1 MKTCVEAIPALLH
14 ISVFLFFTG
23 LVDFLWDIN
32 RGIAYAL
39 LCVVISFAVMY
50 TIITVLPTILRHC
63 PYRTPLSHVCWRI
76 LQSLGL
82 LRYTNSDGRYIRL
95 SGSMTEGMEILA
107 TEDLPGR
114 NQRDADALRWTM
126 ESLTEDSEL
135 EPFIEGVPAFLAAFE
150 SNSSTSISGLTEDLM
165 LRITVLLKSCKEPSA
180 LTDRLRYKR
189 VISSMKAFASLLA
202 VVDMQQWSLEWILSV
217 RNVTRAM
224 AALKTDQMPQMPA
237 IATIAES
244 TVDLTTTKLI
254 AGIVAWTK
262 RSDPILSLAQ
272 QWHATD
278 QVERALEGLDILK
291 LLDPVVAKIPFF
303 VESRTSSQHD
313 AERFR
318 LGELLSQLHERYI
331 PQLLATCRYPTST
344 AQQLPRQRRAL
355 LCMEALR
362 VLASDLHFNVA
373 SAEALPVLRKDEMPL
388 VAHLATCTTARIA
401 CQVQLGIMHSVWI
414 SHDKKLFMKCY
425 PTLDALKVLNPLE
438 DYTAEAGLWQQLR
451 LGLDPHGA
459 ETSPDTLW
467 ESVQQMDGQLADQ
480 SVLLRPDELQYLDQ
494 LKLRAFRDRNKAECP
509 RSCKFALTRGRT
521 IILIAFLQSMVT
533 SPLPEEGLDIT
544 LETLRFITKS
554 SLARFASRRAQA
566 LLVELLSK
574 TVKKLRFEFGGGAE
588 VVKDIIGVLFDV
600 LSMVGHPKSIND
612 AETFITEYLTLEP
625 DCEEARTALHQVQY
639 EQRTFLNHLL
649 TDYFRSCKQR
659 NT

>member
-14 ISVFLFFTG
+14 IAVFLFFVG
-23 LVDFLWDIN
+23 LVDFLWHIN

-39 LCVVISFAVMY
+39 LCVVISFAAMY
-50 TIITVLPTILRHC
+50 TIITVLPTVLRHC

-82 LRYTNSDGRYIRL
+82 LRYTNSDGQYIRL
-95 SGSMTEGMEILA
+95 SGSMTEGREILA

-126 ESLTEDSEL
+126 ESLTEDSEI
-135 EPFIEGVPAFLAAFE
+135 EPFIEGVPAFLATFE
-150 SNSSTSISGLTEDLM
+150 TNSSASINGLTEDLM

-180 LTDRLRYKR
+180 LADRPRLKR
-189 VISSMKAFASLLA
+189 VISSMKAFESLLA
-202 VVDMQQWSLEWILSV
+202 VVDMQQWSLEWMLAV

-224 AALKTDQMPQMPA
+224 AALKSDQIRA

-244 TVDLTTTKLI
+244 TVDLTTTNLV

-291 LLDPVVAKIPFF
+291 LLDPVVEKIPFF
-303 VESRTSSQHD
+303 VESRASSQCN

-318 LGELLSQLHERYI
+318 LGELLSQLQERYI
-331 PQLLATCRYPTST
+331 PQLLATCRYPTT
-344 AQQLPRQRRAL
+344 MAQRLPRQRRAL
-355 LCMEALR
+355 LCMGALR

-373 SAEALPVLRKDEMPL
+373 SAEALTVLRKDDTPL
-388 VAHLATCTTARIA
+388 VAHHATCTTARIA

-414 SHDKKLFMKCY
+414 SQNKKLFMKCY

-438 DYTAEAGLWQQLR
+438 DYTAEADLWQQLR
-451 LGLDPHGA
+451 LGLDLHGA
-459 ETSPDTLW
+459 ETSSDALW

-494 LKLRAFRDRNKAECP
+494 LKLRAFGDRNKAECP
-509 RSCKFALTRGRT
+509 RPCKFALTRGRT

-544 LETLRFITKS
+544 LETLLFITKS
-554 SLARFASRRAQA
+554 TLARFASRRAQA

-574 TVKKLRFEFGGGAE
+574 TLKKLHSEFGSGAE
-588 VVKDIIGVLFDV
+588 VVKDMIGVLFDV
-600 LSMVGHPKSIND
+600 LSMVGHPKSIDD
-612 AETFITEYLTLEP
+612 AETFITEYLSLEP
-625 DCEEARTALHQVQY
+625 DCEGAKTALHQVQY
-639 EQRTFLNHLL
+639 EQRTFSYHLL
-649 TDYFRSCKQR
+649 MGYFRSCNQQ